1 VISGD
6 ALAVD
11 WTALGLTPP
20 VRIVANL
27 PYNIAT
33 VLLTGWLEAEP
44 WPPIFESFTLMFQR
58 EVAERIVAVPDRG
71 AYGRLSVAVQWRS
84 HARIAMR
91 INRSAFVPPP
101 KVTSAVVHIVAV
113 EATSGV
119 DANVLKRLT
128 EAAFGQRRK
137 MLRSSLKAYPGAL
150 DAAEALGIDSRR
162 RAETLSVAQF
172 VELARALG

>member
-1 VISGD
+1 MKSDQDRAVNSSAVGLGCEEGDRRRARRACLPALSEISAQYPGRLEVISGD

-58 EVAERIVAVPDRG
+58 EVAERIVATPAQPRD
-71 AYGRLSVAVQWRS
+71 YGRLAVLCGWRTRAKILFDVS
-84 HARIAMR
+84 A
-91 INRSAFVPPP
+91 SAFTP
-101 KVTSAVVHIVAV
+101 
-113 EATSGV
+113 
-119 DANVLKRLT
+119 
-128 EAAFGQRRK
+128 
-137 MLRSSLKAYPGAL
+137 
-150 DAAEALGIDSRR
+150 RR
-162 RAETLSVAQF
+162 R
-172 VELARALG
+172 